1 MEYGI
6 ANYQYRDVWEDV
18 ALPDVKVK
26 NGVEEKMPYETE
38 LLVPVQVEGKDEI
51 SLLLRADEGVQVKTE
66 LKDSLRAPVH
76 EGDVVGSV
84 RYFLEGEE
92 IASYQVVTKKDVRE
106 RDMNWALLWI
116 TKLALL

>member
-1 MEYGI
+1 M
-6 ANYQYRDVWEDV
+6 Q
-18 ALPDVKVK
+18 
-26 NGVEEKMPYETE
+26 
-38 LLVPVQVEGKDEI
+38 GKDEI

-76 EGDVVGSV
+76 EGDVVGNV

>member
-1 MEYGI
+1 
-6 ANYQYRDVWEDV
+6 
-18 ALPDVKVK
+18 
-26 NGVEEKMPYETE
+26 MPYESE
-38 LLVPVQVEGKDEI
+38 LLVPVQLEGKVEI

-76 EGDVVGSV
+76 EGDVVGNV